1 MLTIAQTILMTMQH
15 YIILRDTSWNF
26 VFSHHR
32 DGLRNGE
39 FINDV
44 PKIGSSHKGIRLVV
58 QHFVLQKLAKLKH
71 G

>member
-26 VFSHHR
+26 VFLHHC

-44 PKIGSSHKGIRLVV
+44 PKIGSSHKGIGLVM
-58 QHFVLQKLAKLKH
+58 
-71 G
+71 